1 MKIFINEKPIYLAST
16 EEATMLPKT
25 DKTLLGVYRGKVK
38 LLHQFIDTFE
48 KNNPYDAAIITAEN
62 KEELVADFK
71 NLFKIIA
78 AAGGVVSNEKD
89 EILMIFRRGFWD
101 LPKGKIDKGE
111 DEPTAAVREVIE
123 ETGLQNVDLQAF
135 ITTTYHVYTHKERRV
150 LKPTYW
156 YKMQTTD
163 STLIPQTEEDIEQAI
178 WITKADF
185 FAEARPVYRSIVEVL
200 AATNI

>member
-1 MKIFINEKPIYLAST
+1 MKIYINEKPIYLAST
-16 EEATMLPKT
+16 DEVSALPKT
-25 DKTLLGVYRGKVK
+25 DKTLFGVYRGKVK

-48 KNNPYDAAIITAEN
+48 KNNAYDGAIITAEN

-78 AAGGVVSNEKD
+78 AAGGLVMNEKD

-111 DEPTAAVREVIE
+111 DEPTAAVREVQE
-123 ETGLQNVDLQAF
+123 ETGVQQIDLQEF
-135 ITTTYHVYTHKERRV
+135 IVTTYHIYTHKEKRV

-156 YKMQTTD
+156 YKMRTSETTL
-163 STLIPQTEEDIEQAI
+163 TPQTEEDIEAAV
-178 WITKADF
+178 WMTKADF
-185 FAEARPVYRSIVEVL
+185 FAEERVVYRSILEVL
-200 AATNI
+200 EA

>member
-16 EEATMLPKT
+16 DEASVLPKT

-38 LLHQFIDTFE
+38 LLLQFIDTFE
-48 KNNPYDAAIITAEN
+48 KNNPYDSAIITAEH
-62 KEELVADFK
+62 KEELVAEFK
-71 NLFKIIA
+71 KLFKIIA
-78 AAGGVVSNEKD
+78 AAGGVVRNEKD

-135 ITTTYHVYTHKERRV
+135 ITTTFHVYTHKEKRV

-163 STLIPQTEEDIEQAI
+163 SILIPQTEEDIEQAI
-178 WITKADF
+178 WISKAAF

-200 AATNI
+200 EAENA